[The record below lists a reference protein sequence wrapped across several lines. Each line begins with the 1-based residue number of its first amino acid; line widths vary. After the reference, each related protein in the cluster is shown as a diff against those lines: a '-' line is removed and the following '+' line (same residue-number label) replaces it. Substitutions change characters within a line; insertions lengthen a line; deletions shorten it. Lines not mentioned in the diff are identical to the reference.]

1 MLDIAF
7 AKAVAPK
14 SGVVVVPLAEG
25 AALTGQAAALDK
37 ALAGA
42 LKRAIAAADFTGKK
56 DQQAS
61 LLAPKAG
68 LKQVLLIGTGSA
80 EAFAAR
86 GAEMLGGAIAAALS
100 KRKPKPRCWPRRWT
114 PRRQRNWPWARGC
127 GPIRFDKYRTTQ
139 KEDGENAE
147 KLTKLTVMPADAAAA
162 ARRRLCATGGGG
174 LRHGNDPRTGHRAG
188 QYFVSPRNF
197 ADRTAALKKLGVK
210 VEVFDRKDL
219 EKLGFGSLLSV
230 SQGGEA
236 SREPRMVAMMQWLGA
251 SGDGVDADGKK
262 IKKPKDPVVFVLA
275 RG

>member
-68 LKQVLLIGTGSA
+68 VKQVLLIGTGSA

-86 GAEMLGGAIAAALS
+86 GVEILGGAIAAALS
-100 KRKPKPRCWPRRWT
+100 KET
-114 PRRQRNWPWARGC
+114 EATVLAETLDAAAAAQLALGARLRAY
-127 GPIRFDKYRTTQ
+127 RFDKYRTTQ
-139 KEDGENAE
+139 KEDETPKLA
-147 KLTKLTVMPADAAAA
+147 KLTIMPADAAAA
-162 ARRRLCATGGGG
+162 RDAYVPLA
-174 LRHGNDPRTGHRAG
+174 AG
-188 QYFVSPRNF
+188 
-197 ADRTAALKKLGVK
+197 AAGM
-210 VEVFDRKDL
+210 EMTR
-219 EKLGFGSLLSV
+219 
-230 SQGGEA
+230 
-236 SREPRMVAMMQWLGA
+236 
-251 SGDGVDADGKK
+251 
-262 IKKPKDPVVFVLA
+262 
-275 RG
+275 